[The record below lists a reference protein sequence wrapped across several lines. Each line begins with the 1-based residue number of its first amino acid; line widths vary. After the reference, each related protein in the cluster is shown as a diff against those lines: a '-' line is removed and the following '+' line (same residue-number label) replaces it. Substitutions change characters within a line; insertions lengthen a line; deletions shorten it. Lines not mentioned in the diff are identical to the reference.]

1 GCRYLDLQF
10 PERNLRFRVEK
21 EDVGRETKTPN
32 RAGRTL
38 PMAEFL
44 PLLPCAPLLTQDGGA
59 QDSPVPPA
67 KWQSQQPQGGRAQGL
82 ASKPWR
88 LPEVPSIQI
97 TPASDGE
104 SPPCTPPPQRLQLPR
119 TPDPESLPQDSGLAL
134 SPPSL
139 PRLGQPPVGLPLAL
153 TSCSPA
159 SLRPLSPSRE
169 ALGAHGCA
177 RGWALTAGRPPGPVR
192 WLSGALAGGPGL
204 PGAPGPPSPLPGRR
218 GVCARLTQVFGP
230 AVEAGRR
237 RAPSGRAPSTTPHS
251 GRSTPSSS
259 PSLRKRLQL
268 LPPSRPPPEPEPG
281 TMVEKGSDSSSEKG
295 GVPGAPGTQSLGSRN
310 FIRNSKKMQ
319 SWYSMLSPTYK
330 QRNEDFRK
338 LFSKLPEA
346 ERLIVDY
353 SCALQREILLQGRL
367 YLSENWICFY
377 SNIFR
382 WETTISIQLKEVTC
396 LKKEKTAKLIPNAI
410 QICTENEK
418 HFFTSFGARDRCFL
432 LIFRLWQ
439 NALLEKTLSP
449 RELWHLVH
457 QCYGSELGLT
467 SEDEDYVCPLQ
478 LNGLGSPKEVGDVIA
493 LSDITSS
500 GAADHS
506 QEPSP
511 AGSRRGRI
519 TPSLSRA
526 SSDADH
532 GAEED
537 KEEQTASQPDAS
549 SSQTVTP
556 VAEPVS
562 SEPAP
567 PDGPASLGPLDLL
580 PSEELLTDTS
590 NSSSSTGEEADLA
603 ALLPDLSGRLLINS
617 VFHVGAERLQQMLF
631 SDSPFLQGFLQQ
643 CKFTDVTLSPW
654 SGDSECRQRRVLTYT
669 IPISNPLGPKSAS
682 VVETQTLFRHGPQA
696 GGCVVD
702 SEVLT
707 QGIPYQDYFYTAH
720 RYCIL
725 GLARNKARLR
735 VSSEIRYRKQPWSLV
750 KSLIEKNSWSG
761 IEEYFHHLERE
772 LAKAEKLSLEEGG
785 KDARGLLSGL
795 RRRKRPLSWRGHGD
809 GPQHPDPDPCA
820 RVGMHPSGSLS
831 SRFAEPSVDQGPG
844 AGIPS
849 ALFLISIVLIVLI
862 ALNVLL
868 FYRLWSLERTAHTF
882 ESWHSLALAKG
893 KFPQTAT
900 EWAEILALQKQFHS
914 VEVHKWRQIL
924 RASVELLDEMKF
936 SLEKLHQGI
945 TISDPPFD
953 SQPRSDDSFS

>member
-1 GCRYLDLQF
+1 MD
-10 PERNLRFRVEK
+10 
-21 EDVGRETKTPN
+21 DV
-32 RAGRTL
+32 
-38 PMAEFL
+38 L
-44 PLLPCAPLLTQDGGA
+44 PLMPWETLLAQGSPQGSPDLPAGQR
-59 QDSPVPPA
+59 
-67 KWQSQQPQGGRAQGL
+67 KQQPQGDRAQGL
-82 ASKPWR
+82 ASESWK
-88 LPEVPSIQI
+88 LLEVPIIHI
-97 TPASDGE
+97 TPSSDGE
-104 SPPCTPPPQRLQLPR
+104 SPACTP
-119 TPDPESLPQDSGLAL
+119 TP
-134 SPPSL
+134 
-139 PRLGQPPVGLPLAL
+139 
-153 TSCSPA
+153 
-159 SLRPLSPSRE
+159 
-169 ALGAHGCA
+169 
-177 RGWALTAGRPPGPVR
+177 
-192 WLSGALAGGPGL
+192 
-204 PGAPGPPSPLPGRR
+204 
-218 GVCARLTQVFGP
+218 
-230 AVEAGRR
+230 RR
-237 RAPSGRAPSTTPHS
+237 RQQQRMPDLQSLSQDSTTPHS

-268 LPPSRPPPEPEPG
+268 LPPSRPPPDPEPG

-295 GVPGAPGTQSLGSRN
+295 GVPGTPSTQSLGSRN

-410 QICTENEK
+410 QICTESEK

-467 SEDEDYVCPLQ
+467 SEDEDYVSPLQ
-478 LNGLGSPKEVGDVIA
+478 LNGLGTPKEVGDVIA

-500 GAADHS
+500 GAADRS

-511 AGSRRGRI
+511 VGSRRGRV
-519 TPSLSRA
+519 TPNLSRA

-537 KEEQTASQPDAS
+537 KEEQVDSQPDAS

-556 VAEPVS
+556 VAEPPS
-562 SEPAP
+562 TEPTQ
-567 PDGPASLGPLDLL
+567 PDGPTTLGPLDLL

-654 SGDSECRQRRVLTYT
+654 SGDSKCHQRRVLTYT

-682 VVETQTLFRHGPQA
+682 VVETQTLFRRGPQA

-761 IEEYFHHLERE
+761 IEDYFHHLERE

-795 RRRKRPLSWRGHGD
+795 RRRKRPLSWRAHGD

-820 RVGMHPSGSLS
+820 RAGMHTSGSLS
-831 SRFAEPSVDQGPG
+831 SRFSEPSVDQGPG

-849 ALFLISIVLIVLI
+849 ALVLISIVLIILI

-945 TISDPPFD
+945 TVSDPPFD
-953 SQPRSDDSFS
+953 TQPRPDDSFS

>member
-1 GCRYLDLQF
+1 
-10 PERNLRFRVEK
+10 
-21 EDVGRETKTPN
+21 
-32 RAGRTL
+32 
-38 PMAEFL
+38 MAELL
-44 PLLPCAPLLTQDGGA
+44 PLLSWVPPGSQGSA

-67 KWQSQQPQGGRAQGL
+67 EHRAQNERSQGL
-82 ASKPWR
+82 APESWR
-88 LPEVPSIQI
+88 FLEVPTIHI
-97 TPASDGE
+97 TPSSDGE
-104 SPPCTPPPQRLQLPR
+104 SPPSTPTTPRLQRPR
-119 TPDPESLPQDSGLAL
+119 TPDLESLSQD
-134 SPPSL
+134 
-139 PRLGQPPVGLPLAL
+139 
-153 TSCSPA
+153 
-159 SLRPLSPSRE
+159 
-169 ALGAHGCA
+169 
-177 RGWALTAGRPPGPVR
+177 
-192 WLSGALAGGPGL
+192 
-204 PGAPGPPSPLPGRR
+204 
-218 GVCARLTQVFGP
+218 
-230 AVEAGRR
+230 
-237 RAPSGRAPSTTPHS
+237 STTPHS

-281 TMVEKGSDSSSEKG
+281 TMVEKGSDSSSEKSG
-295 GVPGAPGTQSLGSRN
+295 MSGTPSTQSLGSRN
-310 FIRNSKKMQ
+310 FIRNSKVGKMQ

-410 QICTENEK
+410 QICTESEK

-478 LNGLGSPKEVGDVIA
+478 LNGLGSPKDMGDVIA
-493 LSDITSS
+493 LSDITPS

-511 AGSRRGRI
+511 VGSRRGRI
-519 TPSLSRA
+519 TPNLSRA

-537 KEEQTASQPDAS
+537 KEEQTDSQPDAS

-556 VAEPVS
+556 VAEPLS
-562 SEPAP
+562 TEPNP
-567 PDGPASLGPLDLL
+567 PDEPTSLGPLDLL
-580 PSEELLTDTS
+580 PREELLTDTS
-590 NSSSSTGEEADLA
+590 NSSSSTGEEALLCLLADLA

-631 SDSPFLQGFLQQ
+631 SDSAFLQGFLQQ

-654 SGDSECRQRRVLTYT
+654 SGDSKCHQRRVLTYT

-682 VVETQTLFRHGPQA
+682 VVETQTLFRRGPQA

-761 IEEYFHHLERE
+761 IEDYFHHLERE

-785 KDARGLLSGL
+785 KEARGLLSGL

-809 GPQHPDPDPCA
+809 GPQHPDPDPCTRA
-820 RVGMHPSGSLS
+820 GMHTSGSLS
-831 SRFAEPSVDQGPG
+831 SRFSEPSMEQAPG
-844 AGIPS
+844 AGIPN
-849 ALFLISIVLIVLI
+849 ALVLISIVLIVLI
-862 ALNVLL
+862 ALNALL

-914 VEVHKWRQIL
+914 VEVHKWRRIL

-945 TISDPPFD
+945 TVSDPPFD
-953 SQPRSDDSFS
+953 TQPQPRSDDSFS

>member
-1 GCRYLDLQF
+1 MFD
-10 PERNLRFRVEK
+10 
-21 EDVGRETKTPN
+21 
-32 RAGRTL
+32 
-38 PMAEFL
+38 
-44 PLLPCAPLLTQDGGA
+44 
-59 QDSPVPPA
+59 
-67 KWQSQQPQGGRAQGL
+67 
-82 ASKPWR
+82 
-88 LPEVPSIQI
+88 
-97 TPASDGE
+97 
-104 SPPCTPPPQRLQLPR
+104 
-119 TPDPESLPQDSGLAL
+119 
-134 SPPSL
+134 
-139 PRLGQPPVGLPLAL
+139 
-153 TSCSPA
+153 
-159 SLRPLSPSRE
+159 
-169 ALGAHGCA
+169 
-177 RGWALTAGRPPGPVR
+177 
-192 WLSGALAGGPGL
+192 
-204 PGAPGPPSPLPGRR
+204 
-218 GVCARLTQVFGP
+218 
-230 AVEAGRR
+230 
-237 RAPSGRAPSTTPHS
+237 TTPHS
-251 GRSTPSSS
+251 GRSSPSSS

-268 LPPSRPPPEPEPG
+268 LPPIRPPPASEPEPG
-281 TMVEKGSDSSSEKG
+281 TMVEKGSDSSSEKS
-295 GVPGAPGTQSLGSRN
+295 GVSGTLSTQSLGSRN

-319 SWYSMLSPTYK
+319 SWYSMLCPTYK

-410 QICTENEK
+410 QICTESEK

-493 LSDITSS
+493 LSDISPS
-500 GAADHS
+500 GVADRS

-511 AGSRRGRI
+511 VGSRRGRV
-519 TPSLSRA
+519 TPNLSRA

-537 KEEQTASQPDAS
+537 KEEQTDSQLDAS

-556 VAEPVS
+556 VAEPLS
-562 SEPAP
+562 TEPPP
-567 PDGPASLGPLDLL
+567 PDGPTSSLGPLDLL
-580 PSEELLTDTS
+580 SREELLTDTS
-590 NSSSSTGEEADLA
+590 NSSSSTGEEGDLA

-643 CKFTDVTLSPW
+643 RKFTDVTLSPW
-654 SGDSECRQRRVLTYT
+654 SSDSKCHQRRVLTYT
-669 IPISNPLGPKSAS
+669 IPISNQLGPKSAS
-682 VVETQTLFRHGPQA
+682 VVETQTLFRRGPQA

-761 IEEYFHHLERE
+761 IEDYFHHLDRE

-795 RRRKRPLSWRGHGD
+795 RRRKRPLSWRGHRD
-809 GPQHPDPDPCA
+809 GPQHPDPDPCTQTS
-820 RVGMHPSGSLS
+820 MHTSGSLS
-831 SRFAEPSVDQGPG
+831 SRFSEPSVDQGPG

-849 ALFLISIVLIVLI
+849 ALVLISIVICVSLIVLI
-862 ALNVLL
+862 ALNALL

-900 EWAEILALQKQFHS
+900 EWAEILALQKHFHS

-945 TISDPPFD
+945 TVPDPPLD
-953 SQPRSDDSFS
+953 TQPQPDDSFP

>member
-1 GCRYLDLQF
+1 
-10 PERNLRFRVEK
+10 
-21 EDVGRETKTPN
+21 
-32 RAGRTL
+32 
-38 PMAEFL
+38 MAELL
-44 PLLPCAPLLTQDGGA
+44 PLLPWAPPEDQGGA
-59 QDSPVPPA
+59 QDLPALPVERQA
-67 KWQSQQPQGGRAQGL
+67 QDAGAQGL
-82 ASKPWR
+82 APEPWR
-88 LPEVPSIQI
+88 FLAVPTIQI
-97 TPASDGE
+97 TPSSDGE
-104 SPPCTPPPQRLQLPR
+104 SPSSSPSLSSLRRLR
-119 TPDPESLPQDSGLAL
+119 TPSLESLPQD
-134 SPPSL
+134 
-139 PRLGQPPVGLPLAL
+139 
-153 TSCSPA
+153 C
-159 SLRPLSPSRE
+159 
-169 ALGAHGCA
+169 
-177 RGWALTAGRPPGPVR
+177 
-192 WLSGALAGGPGL
+192 
-204 PGAPGPPSPLPGRR
+204 
-218 GVCARLTQVFGP
+218 
-230 AVEAGRR
+230 
-237 RAPSGRAPSTTPHS
+237 TTPHS

-268 LPPSRPPPEPEPG
+268 LPPSRPPPEPETS
-281 TMVEKGSDSSSEKG
+281 TMVEKGSDSSLEKG
-295 GVPGAPGTQSLGSRN
+295 GVPGTPSTQSLGSRN

-410 QICTENEK
+410 QICTESEK

-467 SEDEDYVCPLQ
+467 SEDEDYVSPLQ
-478 LNGLGSPKEVGDVIA
+478 LNGLGSPKDVGDVIA
-493 LSDITSS
+493 LSDITTS
-500 GAADHS
+500 GAAEHS

-511 AGSRRGRI
+511 VGSRRGRV
-519 TPSLSRA
+519 TPNLSRA
-526 SSDADH
+526 SSDV
-532 GAEED
+532 AEED
-537 KEEQTASQPDAS
+537 KEEQVDSQPDPS

-556 VAEPVS
+556 VAEPLGT
-562 SEPAP
+562 EPTPPEGPAP
-567 PDGPASLGPLDLL
+567 LGPLDLL
-580 PSEELLTDTS
+580 PREELLTDTS

-654 SGDSECRQRRVLTYT
+654 GGDSKCRQRRVLTYT

-682 VVETQTLFRHGPQA
+682 VVETQTLFRRGPQA

-761 IEEYFHHLERE
+761 IEDYFHHLERE

-785 KDARGLLSGL
+785 KDARSLLSGL
-795 RRRKRPLSWRGHGD
+795 RRRKRPLSWRGHSD

-820 RVGMHPSGSLS
+820 RGGMHTSGSLS
-831 SRFAEPSVDQGPG
+831 SRFSEPSVDQGPG

-849 ALFLISIVLIVLI
+849 ALVLISIVLIVLV
-862 ALNVLL
+862 ALNALL
-868 FYRLWSLERTAHTF
+868 FYRLWSLERTAHTI

-914 VEVHKWRQIL
+914 VEAHKWRQIL

-945 TISDPPFD
+945 TVSDPPFD
-953 SQPRSDDSFS
+953 TQPRSDDSFS

>member
-1 GCRYLDLQF
+1 MFD
-10 PERNLRFRVEK
+10 
-21 EDVGRETKTPN
+21 
-32 RAGRTL
+32 
-38 PMAEFL
+38 
-44 PLLPCAPLLTQDGGA
+44 
-59 QDSPVPPA
+59 
-67 KWQSQQPQGGRAQGL
+67 
-82 ASKPWR
+82 
-88 LPEVPSIQI
+88 
-97 TPASDGE
+97 
-104 SPPCTPPPQRLQLPR
+104 
-119 TPDPESLPQDSGLAL
+119 
-134 SPPSL
+134 
-139 PRLGQPPVGLPLAL
+139 
-153 TSCSPA
+153 
-159 SLRPLSPSRE
+159 
-169 ALGAHGCA
+169 
-177 RGWALTAGRPPGPVR
+177 
-192 WLSGALAGGPGL
+192 
-204 PGAPGPPSPLPGRR
+204 
-218 GVCARLTQVFGP
+218 
-230 AVEAGRR
+230 
-237 RAPSGRAPSTTPHS
+237 TTPHS

-268 LPPSRPPPEPEPG
+268 LPPSRPPPEAEAG
-281 TMVEKGSDSSSEKG
+281 SMVEKGSESSSEKG
-295 GVPGAPGTQSLGSRN
+295 AVPGTPSTQSLGSRN

-493 LSDITSS
+493 LSDIAPPTA
-500 GAADHS
+500 GAPDRS

-511 AGSRRGRI
+511 VGSRRGRL
-519 TPSLSRA
+519 TPNLSRA

-532 GAEED
+532 VAEED
-537 KEEQTASQPDAS
+537 KEEQTDSQPDAS
-549 SSQTVTP
+549 SSQTATP
-556 VAEPVS
+556 VVEPPS
-562 SEPAP
+562 TEPSP
-567 PDGPASLGPLDLL
+567 PAGPTSLGPLDLL

-654 SGDSECRQRRVLTYT
+654 SGDSKCHQRRVLTYT

-682 VVETQTLFRHGPQA
+682 VVETQTLFRRGPQA

-707 QGIPYQDYFYTAH
+707 HGIPYQDYFHTAH

-761 IEEYFHHLERE
+761 IEDYFHHLERE
-772 LAKAEKLSLEEGG
+772 LSKAEKLSLEEGG
-785 KDARGLLSGL
+785 KEARGLLPGL
-795 RRRKRPLSWRGHGD
+795 RRRKRPLSWRGHSD
-809 GPQHPDPDPCA
+809 GPQHPEPEPGA
-820 RVGMHPSGSLS
+820 RAGLHPSGSLS
-831 SRFAEPSVDQGPG
+831 SRFSEPTVDQGPG

-849 ALFLISIVLIVLI
+849 ALVLISAVICVSLIVLI
-862 ALNVLL
+862 ALNALL

-945 TISDPPFD
+945 AGSDPPFD
-953 SQPRSDDSFS
+953 TQPQPDDSFS

>member
-1 GCRYLDLQF
+1 
-10 PERNLRFRVEK
+10 
-21 EDVGRETKTPN
+21 
-32 RAGRTL
+32 
-38 PMAEFL
+38 MAELL
-44 PLLPCAPLLTQDGGA
+44 PLLSWVPPGSQGSA

-67 KWQSQQPQGGRAQGL
+67 EHRAQNERSQGL
-82 ASKPWR
+82 APESWR
-88 LPEVPSIQI
+88 FLEVPTIHI
-97 TPASDGE
+97 TPSSDGE
-104 SPPCTPPPQRLQLPR
+104 SPPSTPTTPRLQRPR
-119 TPDPESLPQDSGLAL
+119 TPDLESLSQD
-134 SPPSL
+134 
-139 PRLGQPPVGLPLAL
+139 
-153 TSCSPA
+153 
-159 SLRPLSPSRE
+159 
-169 ALGAHGCA
+169 
-177 RGWALTAGRPPGPVR
+177 
-192 WLSGALAGGPGL
+192 
-204 PGAPGPPSPLPGRR
+204 
-218 GVCARLTQVFGP
+218 
-230 AVEAGRR
+230 
-237 RAPSGRAPSTTPHS
+237 STTPHS

-281 TMVEKGSDSSSEKG
+281 TMVEKGSDSSSEKSG
-295 GVPGAPGTQSLGSRN
+295 MSGTPSTQSLGSRN

-410 QICTENEK
+410 QICTESEK

-478 LNGLGSPKEVGDVIA
+478 LNGLGSPKDMGDVIA
-493 LSDITSS
+493 LSDITPS

-511 AGSRRGRI
+511 VGSRRGRI
-519 TPSLSRA
+519 TPNLSRA

-537 KEEQTASQPDAS
+537 KEEQTDSQPDAS

-556 VAEPVS
+556 VAEPLS
-562 SEPAP
+562 TEPNP
-567 PDGPASLGPLDLL
+567 PDEPTSLGPLDLL
-580 PSEELLTDTS
+580 PREELLTDTS
-590 NSSSSTGEEADLA
+590 NSSSSTGEEALLCLLADLA

-631 SDSPFLQGFLQQ
+631 SDSAFLQGFLQQ

-654 SGDSECRQRRVLTYT
+654 SGDSKCHQRRVLTYT
-669 IPISNPLGPKSAS
+669 IPINNPLGPKSAS
-682 VVETQTLFRHGPQA
+682 VVETQTLFRRGPQA

-761 IEEYFHHLERE
+761 IEDYFHHLERE

-785 KDARGLLSGL
+785 KEARGLLSGL

-809 GPQHPDPDPCA
+809 GPQHPDPDPCTRA
-820 RVGMHPSGSLS
+820 GMHTSGSLS
-831 SRFAEPSVDQGPG
+831 SRFSEPSMEQGPG
-844 AGIPS
+844 AGIPN
-849 ALFLISIVLIVLI
+849 ALVLISIVLIVLI
-862 ALNVLL
+862 ALNALL

-914 VEVHKWRQIL
+914 VEVHKWRRIL

-945 TISDPPFD
+945 TVSDPPFD
-953 SQPRSDDSFS
+953 TQPQPRSDDSFS

>member
-1 GCRYLDLQF
+1 MFD
-10 PERNLRFRVEK
+10 
-21 EDVGRETKTPN
+21 
-32 RAGRTL
+32 
-38 PMAEFL
+38 
-44 PLLPCAPLLTQDGGA
+44 
-59 QDSPVPPA
+59 
-67 KWQSQQPQGGRAQGL
+67 
-82 ASKPWR
+82 
-88 LPEVPSIQI
+88 
-97 TPASDGE
+97 
-104 SPPCTPPPQRLQLPR
+104 
-119 TPDPESLPQDSGLAL
+119 
-134 SPPSL
+134 
-139 PRLGQPPVGLPLAL
+139 
-153 TSCSPA
+153 
-159 SLRPLSPSRE
+159 
-169 ALGAHGCA
+169 
-177 RGWALTAGRPPGPVR
+177 
-192 WLSGALAGGPGL
+192 
-204 PGAPGPPSPLPGRR
+204 
-218 GVCARLTQVFGP
+218 
-230 AVEAGRR
+230 
-237 RAPSGRAPSTTPHS
+237 TTPHS

-281 TMVEKGSDSSSEKG
+281 TMVEKGSDSSSEKSG
-295 GVPGAPGTQSLGSRN
+295 MSGTPSTQSLGSRN

-410 QICTENEK
+410 QICTESEK

-478 LNGLGSPKEVGDVIA
+478 LNGLGSPKDMGDVIA
-493 LSDITSS
+493 LSDITPS

-511 AGSRRGRI
+511 VGSRRGRI
-519 TPSLSRA
+519 TPNLSRA

-537 KEEQTASQPDAS
+537 KEEQTDSQPDAS

-556 VAEPVS
+556 VAEPLS
-562 SEPAP
+562 TEPNP
-567 PDGPASLGPLDLL
+567 PDEPTSLGPLDLL
-580 PSEELLTDTS
+580 PREELLTDTS
-590 NSSSSTGEEADLA
+590 NSSSSTGEE
-603 ALLPDLSGRLLINS
+603 
-617 VFHVGAERLQQMLF
+617 
-631 SDSPFLQGFLQQ
+631 
-643 CKFTDVTLSPW
+643 DVTLSPW
-654 SGDSECRQRRVLTYT
+654 SGDSKCHQRRVLTYT

-682 VVETQTLFRHGPQA
+682 VVETQTLFRRGPQA

-761 IEEYFHHLERE
+761 IEDYFHHLERE

-785 KDARGLLSGL
+785 KEARGLLSGL

-809 GPQHPDPDPCA
+809 GPQHPDPDPCTRA
-820 RVGMHPSGSLS
+820 GMHTSGSLS
-831 SRFAEPSVDQGPG
+831 SRFSEPSMEQGPG
-844 AGIPS
+844 AGIPN
-849 ALFLISIVLIVLI
+849 ALVLISIVLIVLI
-862 ALNVLL
+862 ALNALL

-914 VEVHKWRQIL
+914 VEVHKWRRIL

-945 TISDPPFD
+945 TVSDPPFD
-953 SQPRSDDSFS
+953 TQPQPRSDDSFS

>member
-1 GCRYLDLQF
+1 MFD
-10 PERNLRFRVEK
+10 
-21 EDVGRETKTPN
+21 
-32 RAGRTL
+32 
-38 PMAEFL
+38 
-44 PLLPCAPLLTQDGGA
+44 
-59 QDSPVPPA
+59 
-67 KWQSQQPQGGRAQGL
+67 
-82 ASKPWR
+82 
-88 LPEVPSIQI
+88 
-97 TPASDGE
+97 
-104 SPPCTPPPQRLQLPR
+104 PR
-119 TPDPESLPQDSGLAL
+119 
-134 SPPSL
+134 
-139 PRLGQPPVGLPLAL
+139 
-153 TSCSPA
+153 
-159 SLRPLSPSRE
+159 
-169 ALGAHGCA
+169 
-177 RGWALTAGRPPGPVR
+177 
-192 WLSGALAGGPGL
+192 
-204 PGAPGPPSPLPGRR
+204 
-218 GVCARLTQVFGP
+218 
-230 AVEAGRR
+230 
-237 RAPSGRAPSTTPHS
+237 STTPHS
-251 GRSTPSSS
+251 GRSSPSSS

-268 LPPSRPPPEPEPG
+268 LPPIRPPPAPEPEPG
-281 TMVEKGSDSSSEKG
+281 TMVEKGSDSSSEKS
-295 GVPGAPGTQSLGSRN
+295 GVSGTLSTQSLGGRN

-319 SWYSMLSPTYK
+319 SWYSMLCPTYK

-410 QICTENEK
+410 QICTESEK
-418 HFFTSFGARDRCFL
+418 AFLHFLRGRDRCFL

-478 LNGLGSPKEVGDVIA
+478 LNGLGESQRGGDVIA
-493 LSDITSS
+493 LSDLSPS
-500 GAADHS
+500 GAADRS

-511 AGSRRGRI
+511 VGSRRGRV
-519 TPSLSRA
+519 TPNLSRA

-532 GAEED
+532 
-537 KEEQTASQPDAS
+537 ASRGRQRRADRQSAGRLLQPDSDPS
-549 SSQTVTP
+549 SR
-556 VAEPVS
+556 S
-562 SEPAP
+562 SEYRA
-567 PDGPASLGPLDLL
+567 GTNGWARFLLGPLDLL
-580 PSEELLTDTS
+580 SREELLTDTS
-590 NSSSSTGEEADLA
+590 NSSSSTGEEGDLA

-643 CKFTDVTLSPW
+643 RKFTDVTLSPW
-654 SGDSECRQRRVLTYT
+654 SSDSKCHQRRVLTYT
-669 IPISNPLGPKSAS
+669 IPISNQLGPKSAS
-682 VVETQTLFRHGPQA
+682 VVETQTLFRRGPQA

-720 RYCIL
+720 RYC
-725 GLARNKARLR
+725 

-761 IEEYFHHLERE
+761 IEDYFHHLDRE

-795 RRRKRPLSWRGHGD
+795 RRRKRPLSWRG
-809 GPQHPDPDPCA
+809 
-820 RVGMHPSGSLS
+820 MHTSGSLS
-831 SRFAEPSVDQGPG
+831 SRFSEPSVDQGPG

-849 ALFLISIVLIVLI
+849 VLVLISIVICVSLIVLI
-862 ALNVLL
+862 ALNALL

-900 EWAEILALQKQFHS
+900 EWAEILALQKHFHS

-945 TISDPPFD
+945 TVPDPPLD
-953 SQPRSDDSFS
+953 TQPPPDDSFP

>member
-1 GCRYLDLQF
+1 
-10 PERNLRFRVEK
+10 
-21 EDVGRETKTPN
+21 
-32 RAGRTL
+32 
-38 PMAEFL
+38 MAELL
-44 PLLPCAPLLTQDGGA
+44 PLLPWALQGDQAGDQGSPGAPAERQTRADGA
-59 QDSPVPPA
+59 QDLSA
-67 KWQSQQPQGGRAQGL
+67 QS
-82 ASKPWR
+82 WR
-88 LPEVPSIQI
+88 LLGVPAIRI
-97 TPASDGE
+97 TPSSDGE
-104 SPPCTPPPQRLQLPR
+104 SPPGTPNPSRSQGAKTPDLQRL
-119 TPDPESLPQDSGLAL
+119 SQD
-134 SPPSL
+134 
-139 PRLGQPPVGLPLAL
+139 
-153 TSCSPA
+153 
-159 SLRPLSPSRE
+159 
-169 ALGAHGCA
+169 
-177 RGWALTAGRPPGPVR
+177 
-192 WLSGALAGGPGL
+192 
-204 PGAPGPPSPLPGRR
+204 
-218 GVCARLTQVFGP
+218 
-230 AVEAGRR
+230 
-237 RAPSGRAPSTTPHS
+237 STTPHS
-251 GRSTPSSS
+251 GRSSPSSS

-268 LPPSRPPPEPEPG
+268 LPPSRPPPAPEPEPG
-281 TMVEKGSDSSSEKG
+281 TMVEKGSDSSSEKSA
-295 GVPGAPGTQSLGSRN
+295 VPGTPSTQSLGSRN

-338 LFSKLPEA
+338 LFSRLPEA

-410 QICTENEK
+410 QICTESEK

-493 LSDITSS
+493 LSDITPS
-500 GAADHS
+500 GAADRS

-511 AGSRRGRI
+511 VGSRRGRV
-519 TPSLSRA
+519 TPNLSRA

-537 KEEQTASQPDAS
+537 REEQPASQLDAS
-549 SSQTVTP
+549 SSQTATP
-556 VAEPVS
+556 VAEPLS
-562 SEPAP
+562 TEPAP
-567 PDGPASLGPLDLL
+567 ADGPASLGPLDLL
-580 PSEELLTDTS
+580 SREELLTDTS
-590 NSSSSTGEEADLA
+590 NSSSSTGEEGDLA

-617 VFHVGAERLQQMLF
+617 VFHMGAERLQQMLF

-654 SGDSECRQRRVLTYT
+654 SSDSKCHQRRVLTYT
-669 IPISNPLGPKSAS
+669 IPISNPLGPKTAS
-682 VVETQTLFRHGPQA
+682 VVETQTLFRRGPQA

-761 IEEYFHHLERE
+761 IEDYFHHLERE
-772 LAKAEKLSLEEGG
+772 IAKAEKLSLEEGG

-809 GPQHPDPDPCA
+809 GPQHPDPDPCTRA
-820 RVGMHPSGSLS
+820 SMHTSGSLS
-831 SRFAEPSVDQGPG
+831 SRFSEPSVDQGPVT
-844 AGIPS
+844 GIPT
-849 ALFLISIVLIVLI
+849 ALVLISIILIILI
-862 ALNVLL
+862 ALNALL

-893 KFPQTAT
+893 
-900 EWAEILALQKQFHS
+900 
-914 VEVHKWRQIL
+914 
-924 RASVELLDEMKF
+924 
-936 SLEKLHQGI
+936 
-945 TISDPPFD
+945 
-953 SQPRSDDSFS
+953 

>member
-1 GCRYLDLQF
+1 
-10 PERNLRFRVEK
+10 
-21 EDVGRETKTPN
+21 
-32 RAGRTL
+32 
-38 PMAEFL
+38 MAELL
-44 PLLPCAPLLTQDGGA
+44 PLLPWAPPLGHSGA
-59 QDSPVPPA
+59 QGSPVPPT
-67 KWQSQQPQGGRAQGL
+67 KQQKQQLQDGSAQGL
-82 ASKPWR
+82 APEPWR
-88 LPEVPSIQI
+88 LLGVPSIYI
-97 TPASDGE
+97 TPSSDGE
-104 SPPCTPPPQRLQLPR
+104 SPPCTPAPRRLQQLR
-119 TPDPESLPQDSGLAL
+119 TPDLKSVSQD
-134 SPPSL
+134 
-139 PRLGQPPVGLPLAL
+139 
-153 TSCSPA
+153 
-159 SLRPLSPSRE
+159 
-169 ALGAHGCA
+169 
-177 RGWALTAGRPPGPVR
+177 
-192 WLSGALAGGPGL
+192 
-204 PGAPGPPSPLPGRR
+204 
-218 GVCARLTQVFGP
+218 
-230 AVEAGRR
+230 
-237 RAPSGRAPSTTPHS
+237 STTPHS

-259 PSLRKRLQL
+259 PFLRKRLQL
-268 LPPSRPPPEPEPG
+268 LPPSRPPPEPELG

-295 GVPGAPGTQSLGSRN
+295 GVPGTPSTQSLGSRN

-410 QICTENEK
+410 QICTESEK

-478 LNGLGSPKEVGDVIA
+478 LNGLGRSPKEVGDVIA
-493 LSDITSS
+493 LSDITPS

-511 AGSRRGRI
+511 VGSRRGRI
-519 TPSLSRA
+519 TPNLSRA
-526 SSDADH
+526 SSDADP

-537 KEEQTASQPDAS
+537 KDEQTDRQLDAS

-556 VAEPVS
+556 VAEPPS
-562 SEPAP
+562 TEPTQ
-567 PDGPASLGPLDLL
+567 PDGPTSLGPLDLL

-617 VFHVGAERLQQMLF
+617 VFHMGAERLQQMLF

-654 SGDSECRQRRVLTYT
+654 SGDSKCHQRRVLTYT

-682 VVETQTLFRHGPQA
+682 VVETQTLFRRSPQA

-750 KSLIEKNSWSG
+750 KSLIEKNSWNG
-761 IEEYFHHLERE
+761 IEDYFHHLERE
-772 LAKAEKLSLEEGG
+772 LAKAEKLSLEESG
-785 KDARGLLSGL
+785 KDTRGLLSGL
-795 RRRKRPLSWRGHGD
+795 RRRKRPLSWRAHSD
-809 GPQHPDPDPCA
+809 GPQHPDPDPCTRA
-820 RVGMHPSGSLS
+820 GMHTSGSLS
-831 SRFAEPSVDQGPG
+831 SRFSEPSMDQGPG
-844 AGIPS
+844 VGVPS
-849 ALFLISIVLIVLI
+849 ALVLISIVLIVLI

-914 VEVHKWRQIL
+914 VEVHRWRQIL

-945 TISDPPFD
+945 AVSDPPFD
-953 SQPRSDDSFS
+953 SQPRPDDSFS